1 MKPVTDEDFEAAAR
15 RYCELLELDPDE
27 RVRLTCV
34 VGCVTG
40 PRWRGCVED
49 IRRLRA
55 MNQAIKEL
63 L

>member
-1 MKPVTDEDFEAAAR
+1 MKELTDEDFEMAAR
-15 RYCELLELDPDE
+15 RYCELMKLDPDE
-27 RVRLTCV
+27 RVLLPCR
-34 VGCVTG
+34 VGAITG

-55 MNQAIKEL
+55 MNQAIREL